1 MKQFV
6 KAFSTDGE
14 CFQHVVSAFPALS
27 FEKIKAGVF
36 DGPQIRAL
44 VRDEEF
50 VRKMNDKEKAAWLS
64 FMAFIQN
71 FLGNKKAD
79 NYEVLVTRC

>member
-1 MKQFV
+1 MVNVFNI
-6 KAFSTDGE
+6 
-14 CFQHVVSAFPALS
+14 VSAFPALS

-50 VRKMNDKEKAAWLS
+50 VRQMNDKEKTAWLS
-64 FMAFIQN
+64 FVGYTKLSWQQK
-71 FLGNKKAD
+71 G
-79 NYEVLVTRC
+79 R

>member
-6 KAFSTDGE
+6 KALNSEGN
-14 CFQHVVSAFPALS
+14 CFQHIVSAFPSLS

-50 VRKMNDKEKAAWLS
+50 VRKMDEKEKAARLS
-64 FMAFIQN
+64 FVEIMKN
-71 FLGNKKAD
+71 FLGNKKA
-79 NYEVLVTRC
+79 